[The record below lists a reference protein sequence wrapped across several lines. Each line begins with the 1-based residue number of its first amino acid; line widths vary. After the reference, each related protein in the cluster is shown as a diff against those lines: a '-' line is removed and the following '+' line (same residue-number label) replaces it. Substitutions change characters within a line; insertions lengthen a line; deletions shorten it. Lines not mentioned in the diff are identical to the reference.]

1 MYTQVTKSAFI
12 DAFSSH
18 DRLSNFGHEGL
29 SALFD
34 YLQELEDC
42 AGYEFELDVIAL
54 CCDYTRFDSLRYYNE
69 QYGTDYDDRYDI
81 EEIAC
86 AIDDDA
92 FICYAH

>member
-1 MYTQVTKSAFI
+1 LNYAQLTT
-12 DAFSSH
+12 
-18 DRLSNFGHEGL
+18 NTT
-29 SALFD
+29 ALFD

-54 CCDYTRFDSLRYYNE
+54 CCDYTRFDSLRDYNE

>member
-1 MYTQVTKSAFI
+1 MYTRVTEYDFINAFAAHGR
-12 DAFSSH
+12 DTQFMR
-18 DRLSNFGHEGL
+18 DGL
-29 SALFD
+29 LALFD

-54 CCDYTRFDSLRYYNE
+54 CCDYTRFDSLRDYNE